1 VKTASQIDLRRSAE
15 RFHTKLGWL
24 DSWHSFS
31 FGEHYDPEN
40 THHGLLLVS
49 NDDIVL
55 PKKGFATHPHLDME
69 IVTWVLDGE
78 LEHRDS
84 EGHHGIIYPGLAQR
98 MSAGTGIWHSEM
110 NPSAERDV
118 HFIQMWVTPDT
129 EGIKPGYQQLD
140 ISKELDKGGLVA
152 IASGRGHDAAI
163 AIKQKG
169 AVLWGG
175 RLKPGETVLVPD
187 ARHVHLFAAKGGL
200 ELEGAGRL
208 SAGDAVRLTA
218 AGALKLTAE
227 AETGAEVLI
236 WETI

>member
-1 VKTASQIDLRRSAE
+1 MKTASKIDLRRSAE
-15 RFHTKLGWL
+15 RFHSKLGWL

-31 FGEHYDPEN
+31 FGEHYDPDN

-55 PKKGFATHPHLDME
+55 PKKGFATHPHQNME

-84 EGHHGIIYPGLAQR
+84 EGHHGVIYPGLAQR

-118 HFIQMWVTPDT
+118 HFVQMWVTPDT

-140 ISKELDKGGLVA
+140 ISQELGKGGLVA

-163 AIKQKG
+163 AIKQNG
-169 AVLWGG
+169 AVLWCG
-175 RLKPGETVLVPD
+175 RLKPGETALVPD

-208 SAGDAVRLTA
+208 AAGDAVRLTA

-227 AETGAEVLI
+227 ANTGAEVLI

>member
-1 VKTASQIDLRRSAE
+1 MIRLRPARQ
-15 RFHTKLGWL
+15 RGHFDFGWL
-24 DSWHSFS
+24 DTCHSFS
-31 FGEHYDPEN
+31 FGAYQDPDHEQFRTLRVIN
-40 THHGLLLVS
+40 EDRIQPGQGFGTHGHR
-49 NDDIVL
+49 
-55 PKKGFATHPHLDME
+55 DME
-69 IVTWVLDGE
+69 ILTWMLSGS
-78 LEHRDS
+78 LAHKDS
-84 EGHHGIIYPGLAQR
+84 SGRAGTIVPGDAQR